1 MNNSSH
7 RITKAETESA
17 KSASAEAAGNGSASS
32 EELESVRKE
41 LLEANLTVASLKAQ
55 ADKFD
60 VGALKHINEEMKELV
75 MIRRELEFT
84 GSDFVEME
92 ISFKQLKGL
101 VARMAEQGAGANA
114 ELIKKYRAEVIL
126 RKQLY
131 NQVQELRGN
140 IRVFCRCRKDKR
152 VKVALKFPSKTE
164 IILDSMSGKPTT
176 VDFDRTYG
184 PETEQA
190 AIFADAREVI
200 MSVVDGYNVCL
211 MAYGQTG
218 AGKSFTMMGPPENP
232 GVNRRAIKQLLELVS
247 GNQDTMDVSIICS
260 LMEVYNENVYDLL
273 APEGR
278 VKRDIKV
285 GAQGAFVH
293 LLTEREITNQE
304 ETETLMMDGDKNR
317 SVAATSMNAESS
329 RSHLLFQ
336 IRVDTVNKVSG
347 MRSSAKLT
355 LVDLAGSERIAKSE
369 VTGDQLVE
377 AAAINKSLSALG
389 QCFQAIAKQAPH
401 VPFRN
406 SKLTHVLQDSLG
418 GDSKTC
424 MFINVR
430 PDDDN
435 LSETWS
441 TLNFGQNIRKI
452 ELGPAKAHKSGK
464 KPPPPK
470 KK

>member
-247 GNQDTMDVSIICS
+247 GNQDTMEVSIICS

-317 SVAATSMNAESS
+317 SV
-329 RSHLLFQ
+329 L
-336 IRVDTVNKVSG
+336 
-347 MRSSAKLT
+347 
-355 LVDLAGSERIAKSE
+355 
-369 VTGDQLVE
+369 QL
-377 AAAINKSLSALG
+377 
-389 QCFQAIAKQAPH
+389 
-401 VPFRN
+401 
-406 SKLTHVLQDSLG
+406 
-418 GDSKTC
+418 
-424 MFINVR
+424 
-430 PDDDN
+430 
-435 LSETWS
+435 
-441 TLNFGQNIRKI
+441 
-452 ELGPAKAHKSGK
+452 
-464 KPPPPK
+464 
-470 KK
+470 